1 MGSLRQTPGPV
12 LFLGLKRDGFAGE
25 LVVEAAGRRVFQ
37 WRDGAPIGLVSSA
50 PEESL
55 THVLH
60 ERGHVA
66 DDGVGKIGDLVK
78 TRGCSEL
85 QAAVA
90 LKVAPKDLLLSLAEQ
105 LRRGVAACL
114 AATDGE
120 FSFTPN
126 AEPADGPPLPFD
138 FVHAVHDAIVAHW
151 RPDQILVA
159 LDGRATA
166 YPSPSPGVDAVR
178 RLLPAS
184 DAVESLCGRLD
195 GSQATFA
202 LLGGASP
209 ETCAAFWIL
218 HGLGALRYAETA
230 AAAKKNET
238 PGEPVGPQIELVV
251 SEEAGEAAFGAA
263 MRANDATEQV
273 LDEKAVAL
281 REEVLALHERLDT
294 IDHYELL
301 GIDAAANAAQVKKA
315 YLKAA
320 KRIHPDKIVN
330 LGLTDIK
337 EAANAVF
344 TKITQAQEEL
354 SDTESRSAYD
364 ASLAGHSQVDAN
376 LVAQA
381 EGFYRKGMLMVR
393 AGNFLGAVELLE
405 SAVSL
410 WPEEADYQAGL
421 AWALHRKNPPES
433 ERSLEHFEQAVA
445 LYQDDAQIWL
455 HMSIV
460 VRELGDAGRA
470 DELAARAKGLD
481 PDVKA

>member
-1 MGSLRQTPGPV
+1 MGSLRQTPAPI

-25 LVVEAAGRRVFQ
+25 LVVESAGRRVFQ
-37 WRDGAPIGLVSSA
+37 WRDGAPIGLVSSL

-55 THVLH
+55 AHVLQ
-60 ERGHVA
+60 EREHVG
-66 DDGVGKIGDLVK
+66 DDGIARIAELVK
-78 TRGCSEL
+78 SKGCSEL

-90 LKVAPKDLLLSLAEQ
+90 LKIPPKDLLLSLAEQ
-105 LRRGVAACL
+105 LRRGAAACL
-114 AATDGE
+114 SVTDGD
-120 FSFTPN
+120 FSFTPDAAP
-126 AEPADGPPLPFD
+126 AEGPPLPFD
-138 FVHAVHDAIVAHW
+138 FVQAVYDAIVAHW

-159 LDGRATA
+159 LDSRATA
-166 YPSPSPGVDAVR
+166 YPRPKAALPAVR
-178 RLLPAS
+178 QQLPAS
-184 DAVESLCGRLD
+184 DDVEALCARLD
-195 GSQATFA
+195 GRQATFN

-218 HGLGALRYAETA
+218 HGLGALGYAETTAPEGATSEEPA
-230 AAAKKNET
+230 AT
-238 PGEPVGPQIELVV
+238 QIELVV
-251 SEEAGEAAFGAA
+251 HDASDEAAFAAA
-263 MRANDATEQV
+263 MQAEDAAEQV
-273 LDEKAVAL
+273 LGEKAVTL
-281 REEVLALHERLDT
+281 RDEVLALHERLGT

-320 KRIHPDKIVN
+320 KRIHPDKVVN
-330 LGLTDIK
+330 LGLTEIK
-337 EAANAVF
+337 EAANTVF
-344 TKITQAQEEL
+344 TKITQAHEEL
-354 SDTESRSAYD
+354 SDVESRRAYD

-381 EGFYRKGMLMVR
+381 EGFYRKGMLMLR

-433 ERSLEHFEQAVA
+433 ERALEHFEQAVA
-445 LYQDDAQIWL
+445 LYQEDAQIWL

-460 VRELGDAGRA
+460 VRELGNTERA
-470 DELAARAKGLD
+470 DELAARAKALD
-481 PDVKA
+481 PDVKP